1 MERVFGDKEWVTSM
15 YQSHRLGFN
24 PNRNEWGPFCMGVLK
39 AWMANEVR
47 VKRHG
52 DKTMG
57 DLQGYAYNLLRP
69 GSRTRQD
76 YDDCMDK
83 RKEQ

>member
-1 MERVFGDKEWVTSM
+1 
-15 YQSHRLGFN
+15 
-24 PNRNEWGPFCMGVLK
+24 
-39 AWMANEVR
+39 MANEVR

-52 DKTMG
+52 DKTVSG
-57 DLQGYAYNLLRP
+57 LQGYAYNLLRP
-69 GSRTRQD
+69 GSRMRQD